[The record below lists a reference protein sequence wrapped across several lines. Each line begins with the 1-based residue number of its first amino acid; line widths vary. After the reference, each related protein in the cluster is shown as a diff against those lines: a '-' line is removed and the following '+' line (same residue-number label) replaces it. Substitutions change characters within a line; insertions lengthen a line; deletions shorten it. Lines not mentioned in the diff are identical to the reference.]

1 MSELQEKVIAA
12 IKTIKDPELPI
23 NIYDLGLI
31 RKLDIDEGVV
41 NIAMTLTTPNCP
53 VADMMPTQVFE
64 AVSMVDGVKNVKV
77 EMCWDPAWS
86 VADLTKRGKATLEL
100 MDIDINHML
109 AKHND
114 ETTGLTINKQQNGQ
128 ILTNCH
134 RVSWAKTKSRNN
146 T

>member
-1 MSELQEKVIAA
+1 MNELQEKVIAA

-31 RKLDIDEGVV
+31 RKLEIDGGVV

-53 VADMMPTQVFE
+53 VADMMPSQVFE
-64 AVSMVDGVKNVKV
+64 AVSMVDGVTNVKV

-114 ETTGLTINKQQNGQ
+114 GTTGLTINKQKNSQ
-128 ILTNCH
+128 ILRSCH
-134 RVSWAKTKSRNN
+134 
-146 T
+146 